1 MRATRA
7 RIVTLG
13 GTRVALGS
21 CMEPVVVADACRF
34 ACWIR
39 PVVTR
44 ALVAITLV
52 AGTAFGGIEKLP
64 HDDKIDADSLT
75 AKELHKY
82 FEPYL
87 VGIRDCYAANAK
99 TGDGTLRLE
108 LIIHR
113 DGTVF
118 KFGFTAPG
126 VPSKAIQELDHC
138 LRPLSETWHF
148 PVRRGFTSAVV
159 PFLFVH
165 THAPGAGPKMG
176 SDR

>member
-1 MRATRA
+1 
-7 RIVTLG
+7 
-13 GTRVALGS
+13 
-21 CMEPVVVADACRF
+21 MEPVVVADDCRF
-34 ACWIR
+34 ACWMR

-44 ALVAITLV
+44 ALVAMTLV
-52 AGTAFGGIEKLP
+52 ASTAFGGIEKLP

-87 VGIRDCYAANAK
+87 VGVRDCYAANAK